1 MPSRNTT
8 ASSASA
14 MIEADSTVRNTVAR
28 LWASFQ
34 ISDRAA
40 IRLQCSV
47 PSSWAACGPSG
58 WSLVT
63 PAAGV
68 AAPSAVSGAF
78 DEGVAFRV
86 WSVVPIVGL
95 LEVADDGRAG
105 TAGAFRLPTLRT
117 RRDDGPPLRCGVH
130 GPARLGAPAGRAVG
144 AGRPHAA
151 GRKLPRVARTRWRR
165 RREAAT
171 NGARA
176 LVETAAAGGVDTWF
190 ANPGTTELSLV
201 AALDEVPSAR
211 AILGLFEG
219 VCTGAADG
227 YARMAGRPAATLLHL
242 GPGLGNGLANLH
254 NARRAGS
261 GMLNVVGD
269 HPTWHRA
276 ADAPLTTDVPM
287 LASPMS
293 DWVRTAGS
301 AATLAGDAAEA
312 LAVAGAGGVAT
323 LVVPADC
330 QWSPAPGGPLV
341 PPAAPPRSAGDA
353 APTVAAALRGAER
366 AVLLLGGSALS
377 ERGLRAAERVAAA
390 SGCRLLVETFPARLE
405 RGGGLPS
412 PPRLAYFPDQAAAAL
427 ADAGPLVLA
436 GARDPVPFFGYPD
449 GRRKL
454 TAPGTQVLSAAAPT
468 EDAERA
474 LEELADLA
482 GAPPRA
488 PAAGQAGAPPP
499 AAADH
504 AGGPPPAAPAPAR
517 AGSRPELPTG
527 RLTVE

>member
-1 MPSRNTT
+1 
-8 ASSASA
+8 
-14 MIEADSTVRNTVAR
+14 
-28 LWASFQ
+28 
-34 ISDRAA
+34 
-40 IRLQCSV
+40 
-47 PSSWAACGPSG
+47 
-58 WSLVT
+58 
-63 PAAGV
+63 
-68 AAPSAVSGAF
+68 
-78 DEGVAFRV
+78 
-86 WSVVPIVGL
+86 
-95 LEVADDGRAG
+95 
-105 TAGAFRLPTLRT
+105 
-117 RRDDGPPLRCGVH
+117 
-130 GPARLGAPAGRAVG
+130 
-144 AGRPHAA
+144 
-151 GRKLPRVARTRWRR
+151 
-165 RREAAT
+165 
-171 NGARA
+171 
-176 LVETAAAGGVDTWF
+176 VETAAAGGVDTWF

-353 APTVAAALRGAER
+353 APTVSAALRGAER

-427 ADAGPLVLA
+427 ADAGLLVLA

-488 PAAGQAGAPPP
+488 PAAGQAGAPSP

-504 AGGPPPAAPAPAR
+504 AGAPSPAAPAPAR
-517 AGSRPELPTG
+517 AGATPELPTG
-527 RLTVE
+527 RLTVEALGAAVAACQPEGAIVVDEAVTSGVAYHAAAARAARHTVLSLTGGSIGFGPPCATGAAVACPDRHVINLQADGSAAYTLQALWTQAREQLHVTTVVCANRAYRILLVELQRSGMAAGGPATAALTDLGEPALDWASLARGFGVPAARAGTADELVAALRRALAEPGPYLVEALL